1 MQSWLW
7 KEFRQI
13 VLKERIETPQP
24 EPFHSDVEEGEQCSV
39 ERGEDEHG
47 KQKPLA
53 DSLTGGFVHWA
64 ALLSSVA
71 SGQEPMPPSAPAKVW
86 KQRKKQKR

>member
-1 MQSWLW
+1 MVSANQKDPADERGKSRKRGNINGQLSR

-24 EPFHSDVEEGEQCSV
+24 EPFHSDIEEGEQRSV

-53 DSLTGGFVHWA
+53 DSLTGGFVHW
-64 ALLSSVA
+64 
-71 SGQEPMPPSAPAKVW
+71 EPSYLPL
-86 KQRKKQKR
+86 